1 MVSVVRWTEVQARV
15 SSGRS
20 DTCTIARL
28 QETRRDAC
36 VRRPRTN
43 SHTKHTPQPTPYV
56 HCISDIIASRR
67 TVAPPIILG
76 DFGEDMD
83 LMANPILT
91 MPDFGEDMDLA
102 ANPVLTMYVPDFGD
116 DIDLSANPV
125 LTCKSA

>member
-1 MVSVVRWTEVQARV
+1 MVSVVRWRELQARV

-20 DTCTIARL
+20 GTCNIARL
-28 QETRRDAC
+28 HETHRDAC
-36 VRRPRTN
+36 ARPCTN
-43 SHTKHTPQPTPYV
+43 SHTKHTPQPTPNV
-56 HCISDIIASRR
+56 HFISDIIASRR
-67 TVAPPIILG
+67 TVASPITLG

-102 ANPVLTMYVPDFGD
+102 ANPVLTMHVPDFGD
-116 DIDLSANPV
+116 DIDLAANPV

>member
-1 MVSVVRWTEVQARV
+1 MAGTPSFLFAPAATSAERLV
-15 SSGRS
+15 GR
-20 DTCTIARL
+20 A
-28 QETRRDAC
+28 
-36 VRRPRTN
+36 RPRNVKVATAN
-43 SHTKHTPQPTPYV
+43 
-56 HCISDIIASRR
+56 DIIASRR
-67 TVAPPIILG
+67 TVAPPITLG